1 MHASK
6 RLSLLHAL
14 LRVASISD
22 YLFLIHLVILLNAL
36 GPRRVVKPKSYTF
49 PFLSPGAFSLV
60 YTRRLRTRNK
70 CTCGLINQRTN
81 CAIYSGASLAH
92 RTHDLQGQLQLHG
105 QDTACGSICDIPRCN
120 PKLHIDFGPSSFMLS
135 GAIHAQITH

>member
-60 YTRRLRTRNK
+60 Y
-70 CTCGLINQRTN
+70 
-81 CAIYSGASLAH
+81 
-92 RTHDLQGQLQLHG
+92 
-105 QDTACGSICDIPRCN
+105 SICFSLRYESLNSPLCRVKHLNLLPRYLDSR
-120 PKLHIDFGPSSFMLS
+120 PRGRKY
-135 GAIHAQITH
+135 